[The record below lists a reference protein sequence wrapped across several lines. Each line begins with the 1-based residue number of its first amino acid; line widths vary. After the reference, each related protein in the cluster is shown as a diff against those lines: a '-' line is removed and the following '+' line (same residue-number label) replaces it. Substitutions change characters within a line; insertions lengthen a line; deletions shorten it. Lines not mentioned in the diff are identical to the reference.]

1 MSAKDNPLGMSV
13 YKMAG
18 NDGKGAW
25 FARRSVHEGLGFAR
39 WKRGLEREFPETMKV
54 QGGPGEGNI
63 RGIGGERRL
72 EFREV
77 QGTGRLEVYHLSAQ
91 FPGPTTPRDFVTLL
105 LTSDNALTDETGG
118 VFGEGDRKEVPRHF
132 MVVSKPCIH
141 AEAPEREGF
150 IRGQYQSVELIR
162 EVPLAPQRKK
172 SASMNDLSA
181 AGRSR
186 KMAEI
191 TTSGLGREAII
202 RNANK
207 SQSQTEEHDAMGLMG
222 DQSSTTRAVGEE
234 GRKRGKTISFA
245 GSREEDD
252 PESNPVEWIMLTR
265 SDPGGSVPRFMVE
278 RGTPGSIVA
287 DAAKFLDWACSKD
300 IDEFGGDEV
309 ASTADV
315 VETTDQTEPDG
326 EEQAK
331 PQLPRRRANLHPKE
345 ITLHD
350 YQTNGHLA
358 GLNGIRDSPPDE
370 NYVAPD
376 SSISPGH
383 TQENAG
389 RGGGLYGMMSSAAS
403 LIASHTPA
411 IITSHLPSIG
421 YSAALPHAL
430 PRLRRYSTSSTSSSE
445 SSDAGTFAS
454 ALEGPS
460 ESESDAERVTNPLP
474 TTTAAADTNP
484 TRFPLASPPISA
496 SASTKSARSTP
507 STTTGSGHDRLT
519 SAEEKERA
527 KLAERKRKLGE
538 KLGRI
543 RQRELSRTTENSS
556 KEAAAIARAESKY
569 AREVRRQEEKCA
581 REVERIRKRRER
593 EEKKAGEVG
602 RRDRVQEEVG
612 RLKRGLKEI
621 SLENEVLRVEKDLL
635 RRQVGEL
642 QKENTRLAVG
652 IGKLG
657 EPGERVLQEVR
668 EGRAASF
675 VGAQSKEGQRLRAA
689 SSVMGKDS

>member
-1 MSAKDNPLGMSV
+1 
-13 YKMAG
+13 MAG

-72 EFREV
+72 ERREV

-105 LTSDNALTDETGG
+105 LTSDNALTEETGG
-118 VFGEGDRKEVPRHF
+118 VFGEGDRKEIPRHF

-141 AEAPEREGF
+141 AEAPERDGF

-172 SASMNDLSA
+172 SASMNDLRA
-181 AGRSR
+181 AGGSGKR
-186 KMAEI
+186 AEI
-191 TTSGLGREAII
+191 TTSGLGREAVI

-207 SQSQTEEHDAMGLMG
+207 SQSQTQEHDSTGFG
-222 DQSSTTRAVGEE
+222 SDQSSTTRAVGEE
-234 GRKRGKTISFA
+234 GRKRGKTISFS
-245 GSREEDD
+245 GSHGTDAKGQHFDVPEQEGD
-252 PESNPVEWIMLTR
+252 PENNPVEWIMLTR

-278 RGTPGSIVA
+278 RGSPGSIVA
-287 DAAKFLDWACSKD
+287 DAVKFLDWACSKD
-300 IDEFGGDEV
+300 IDEFGGDET
-309 ASTADV
+309 ASTAEM
-315 VETTDQTEPDG
+315 VETTDQTEPDV

-331 PQLPRRRANLHPKE
+331 PQLPRRPANIQPKE
-345 ITLHD
+345 ISLRE

-370 NYVAPD
+370 NYVAPK

-383 TQENAG
+383 AQQNASS
-389 RGGGLYGMMSSAAS
+389 GGGLYGMMSSAAS

-430 PRLRRYSTSSTSSSE
+430 PRLRRYSTSSSSSSE
-445 SSDAGTFAS
+445 NSDAGTFAS
-454 ALEGPS
+454 ALERPS
-460 ESESDAERVTNPLP
+460 ASESDTERAANPHP
-474 TTTAAADTNP
+474 TTTAAVNSNP
-484 TRFPLASPPISA
+484 TRLPHASSPVSA
-496 SASTKSARSTP
+496 SASTKSARSML
-507 STTTGSGHDRLT
+507 STTTGSGHDRLA

-543 RQRELSRTTENSS
+543 RQRELSRTSENSS
-556 KEAAAIARAESKY
+556 KEAAAIARAEDKY

-602 RRDRVQEEVG
+602 RRDRMQEEVE
-612 RLKRGLKEI
+612 RLKRGLKEL

-635 RRQVGEL
+635 RRSVGEL

-657 EPGERVLQEVR
+657 EPGEMVLQEVR
-668 EGRAASF
+668 EGRAAS
-675 VGAQSKEGQRLRAA
+675 
-689 SSVMGKDS
+689 SVTGKDC